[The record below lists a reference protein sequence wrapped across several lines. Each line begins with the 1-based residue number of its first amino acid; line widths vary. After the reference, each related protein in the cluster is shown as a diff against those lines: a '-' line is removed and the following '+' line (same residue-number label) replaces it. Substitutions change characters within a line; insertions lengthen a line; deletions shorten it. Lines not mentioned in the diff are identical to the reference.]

1 VQTVRIGCSGWNYRD
16 WRGRVYPKGCPASR
30 WLEYYAT
37 RFDTVEVNSTFY
49 RLARRDAVARWV
61 EQVPEGFVFAVKGSR
76 YLTHMKRLTEMPQG
90 VERFYERIE
99 PLVQSP
105 KMGPVLWQLPGNFAR
120 DDERLASAI
129 DALPPGRHTFEF
141 RHPSWFAPDV
151 YALLRERGVALAIGD
166 DPRRPFQTDEL
177 TAGFTFVR
185 YHHGH
190 RGRNG
195 NYSER
200 ELDEQAERIHGLA
213 LRVDA
218 FVYFNNDWC
227 GYAPRNAQGMLRRL
241 GLKPYASSAPGWMIP
256 DS

>member
-1 VQTVRIGCSGWNYRD
+1 VHTVRIGCSGWNYAD
-16 WRGRVYPKGCPASR
+16 WRGRVYPKGRPASR
-30 WLEYYAT
+30 WLEHYAT
-37 RFDTVEVNSTFY
+37 LFDTVEVNSTFY

-76 YLTHMKRLTEMPQG
+76 YLTHMKRLTEMPRG

-99 PLVQSP
+99 PLVRSP
-105 KMGPVLWQLPGNFAR
+105 KMGPVLWQLPGSFPRN
-120 DDERLASAI
+120 DERLASAI
-129 DALPPGRHTFEF
+129 DALNAAPPTRHTFEF
-141 RHPSWFAPDV
+141 RHPSWFEPDV

-177 TAGFTFVR
+177 TADFTFVR

-200 ELDEQAERIHGLA
+200 ELDEQAERIRRLA
-213 LRVDA
+213 RHVDA

-227 GYAPRNAQGMLRRL
+227 AYAPRNAQGLLKRL
-241 GLKPYASSAPGWMIP
+241 GLKPYALSPTL
-256 DS
+256 